1 MWAGVDVGGERKGF
15 HAAVV
20 DAGGLVDGPVR
31 LLTPDAVRLWLR
43 RFDPRV
49 VAVDSPC
56 SAAPEGRRSRACERD
71 LARAICGIRYTPA
84 RDLMDGNP
92 YYAWILN
99 GLRIY
104 RTLAEESCALV
115 ECFPTASFTRWAG
128 RRGSRTRAA
137 WSHAWLADHGFPVVP
152 YGQDGRDALAAA
164 LTARCYDEGSFVQYG
179 PIVVPAAI
187 SATAGR
193 RSARRS
199 RGRGA
204 ATPAGRSRRRRP
216 QS

>member
-15 HAAVV
+15 HAAVIDV
-20 DAGGLVDGPVR
+20 EGLVGGPAR
-31 LLTPDAVRLWLR
+31 LRTPDAVRLWLR
-43 RFDPRV
+43 RFEPRV

-56 SAAPEGRRSRACERD
+56 SAAPAGYRSRPCERD

-84 RDLMDGNP
+84 RELVDANP
-92 YYAWILN
+92 YYGWILN
-99 GLRIY
+99 GLELY
-104 RTLAEESCALV
+104 GELAEETWTLI

-128 RRGSRTRAA
+128 LRGPQTRAA
-137 WSHAWLADHGFPVVP
+137 WSRTWLEARGFPVVP
-152 YGQDGRDALAAA
+152 HGQDGRDAVAAA
-164 LTARCYDEGSFVQYG
+164 LTARCYDEGSFEAFG
-179 PIVVPAAI
+179 EIVVPAAI

-199 RGRGA
+199 PSRGA
-204 ATPAGRSRRRRP
+204 AGPAGRSRRTRP